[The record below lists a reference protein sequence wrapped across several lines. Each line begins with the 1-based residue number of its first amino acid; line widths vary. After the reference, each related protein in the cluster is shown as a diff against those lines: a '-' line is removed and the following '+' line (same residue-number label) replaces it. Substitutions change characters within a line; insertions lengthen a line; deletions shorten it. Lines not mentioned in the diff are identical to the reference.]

1 MKLLKKVTLAALM
14 VMFAAG
20 VMAQS
25 AKFGH
30 VNASFVLSKMPEYNK
45 AMKDLAKLDS
55 TYNLELEKLAVEIN
69 KKVEDYNNDTLS
81 PQLLKDVKAQE
92 IQELQFRAQQFQQ
105 RIEQDLQTQQMRL
118 IRPISNK
125 ALNAINEIAEE
136 KGLIYV
142 FDVSSGNPVYVDDD
156 KSLDLVPLLME
167 KFGIEYDPNELA
179 RPQQPVMTQ

>member
-1 MKLLKKVTLAALM
+1 MNLFRKLTLAVAL
-14 VMFAAG
+14 VGIAAG
-20 VMAQS
+20 AMAQT

-30 VNASFVLSKMPEYNK
+30 VNANFVLSKMPEYTQ
-45 AMKDLAKLDS
+45 AMQQLTKLDS

-105 RIEQDLQTQQMRL
+105 RIEQDMQQQQVQL

-125 ALNAINEIAEE
+125 VITAINRIAEE
-136 KGLIYV
+136 RELVYV
-142 FDVSSGNPVYVDDD
+142 FDVSSGNPVYVDEE
-156 KSLDLVPLLME
+156 KSVDLVPLLME
-167 KFGIEYDPNELA
+167 DFGISYDPSEL
-179 RPQQPVMTQ
+179 RPPRLTQ